1 MNDKCAAGTGRF
13 LENMARTL
21 QMDLAAM
28 SEAGLHWKKDLTI
41 SSTCTVF
48 AESEVVSLIAE
59 NAETGDI
66 IHALNKSVA
75 KKTAAMA
82 QRMGGG
88 APYLMTG
95 GVARNAGVVGELTAG
110 VGAPVVVA
118 EHPDLAGAVG
128 AALYAMS

>member
-1 MNDKCAAGTGRF
+1 MP
-13 LENMARTL
+13 
-21 QMDLAAM
+21 
-28 SEAGLHWKKDLTI
+28 KKVIIL
-41 SSTCTVF
+41 SASLRQNGNSHAL
-48 AESEVVSLIAE
+48 AESFAKGARDAGNEAEVVSLIAE